1 MLKCGTRQLSHP
13 GLGGRDA
20 GKQNKTKKQIGVILY
35 KDKKKKKTDYVSQ
48 RMTRA
53 LQPCRI
59 IQ

>member
-35 KDKKKKKTDYVSQ
+35 KDKKKKKN
-48 RMTRA
+48 
-53 LQPCRI
+53 
-59 IQ
+59 